1 MTSVPHPSQ
10 PDEEQTPTAVRW
22 RVFAKVDEVVGV
34 VAEAILSAATQA
46 ITARG
51 HFKLVI
57 PGGRT
62 PEAVFRRLAAQGRDW
77 PCWEIF
83 FSDERCLPPEHPDRN
98 SRLAQE
104 LWLSRV
110 PIPQERI
117 HIIPAELGPWEAAR
131 RYADVVRQGRPFD
144 LVWLGLGEDG
154 HTASLFPGQD
164 QTEDDLVQG
173 VIDAPKPPPER
184 VTLTRSALNDTELVL
199 ITATGRG
206 KEEAVRRWR
215 AGEPLPVSRL
225 GGRRGLE
232 VVLDR
237 EAAYG
242 L

>member
-1 MTSVPHPSQ
+1 MTSVSHPPQ
-10 PDEEQTPTAVRW
+10 PTEERTPTATRW
-22 RVFAKVDEVVGV
+22 RVCAETDEVVQV
-34 VAEAILSAATQA
+34 VAEAILSAARSA

-51 HFKLVI
+51 RFKLVI

-62 PEAVFRRLAAQGRDW
+62 PEAVFRRLATQWSDW
-77 PCWEIF
+77 SNWEIF
-83 FSDERCLPPEHPDRN
+83 FSDERCLPPDHPDRN

-104 LWLSRV
+104 LWLARV

-117 HIIPAELGPWEAAR
+117 HIIPAGLGPWEAAR
-131 RYADVVRQGRPFD
+131 RYADVVRQGLPFD

-154 HTASLFPGQD
+154 HTASLFPGRNQA
-164 QTEDDLVQG
+164 EDDLVQG

-184 VTLTRSALNDTELVL
+184 VTLTRPALNETELVL
-199 ITATGRG
+199 LMATGRS
-206 KEEAVRRWR
+206 KQEAVRRWR

-225 GGRRGLE
+225 GGHRGLE

-237 EAAYG
+237 EAAHG